1 MNSEEAVPYIWSE
14 CQPPSDR
21 VLKVWS
27 EVGNK
32 LDKESTVVWSQA
44 VETLQEANN
53 YLRISRE
60 ARDFVEQYMGQI
72 VSILLEQQ
80 PLKVGQMERSAYRN
94 P

>member
-32 LDKESTVVWSQA
+32 LDKESTGESRGEV
-44 VETLQEANN
+44 
-53 YLRISRE
+53 ISGDMGNSSYFSH
-60 ARDFVEQYMGQI
+60 ARFCWNE
-72 VSILLEQQ
+72 
-80 PLKVGQMERSAYRN
+80 
-94 P
+94 